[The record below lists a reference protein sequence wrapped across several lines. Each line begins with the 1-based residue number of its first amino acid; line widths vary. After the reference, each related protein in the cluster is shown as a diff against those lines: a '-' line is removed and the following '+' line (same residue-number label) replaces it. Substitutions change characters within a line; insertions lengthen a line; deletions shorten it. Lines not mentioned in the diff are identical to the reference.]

1 MNVEQT
7 VLARRS
13 ATRLTGPGPDDRE
26 LAELVELAMTAPDHG
41 RLSPWR
47 LVVLRGDERRLLGG
61 AMAEAAGGDPA
72 DRERTAAKALRAPL
86 LISVVLCPQDH
97 PKVPRWEQLA
107 ATVCAVQTLILLLHE
122 RGWGSIWRTGAL
134 ADAPPVRRVLGLAG
148 TEQSLGWLYI
158 GTSDARRPPAPR
170 PPGDG
175 RAKLSS
181 LLAPVGPGA

>member
-1 MNVEQT
+1 
-7 VLARRS
+7 
-13 ATRLTGPGPDDRE
+13 
-26 LAELVELAMTAPDHG
+26 
-41 RLSPWR
+41 
-47 LVVLRGDERRLLGG
+47 
-61 AMAEAAGGDPA
+61 MAEAAGGDPA